1 MSLPD
6 GVRLDALKVHV
17 DERGWLA
24 EIFRGEWSG
33 LPPVRQ
39 WNVTM
44 SDANVLRG
52 MHVHFKHT
60 DYLTVIKG
68 RISVAFLDL
77 RPRSRTYRKSAL
89 IELASDR
96 LAAIVIPNGVLHG
109 FYHHDE
115 SIYVL
120 GCDRYYSP
128 GEDLY
133 CRWNDPALGI
143 AWPCSNPVVGERDR
157 AAPSLTEVE
166 AELRRLNVEFS

>member
-6 GVRLDALKVHV
+6 GVRLDALKTHV

-24 EIFRGEWSG
+24 EIFRHEWSG

-44 SDANVLRG
+44 SDANALRG
-52 MHVHFKHT
+52 MHVHLKHT
-60 DYLTVIKG
+60 DYLIVIKG
-68 RISVAFLDL
+68 RVSAGLLDL
-77 RPRSRTYRKSAL
+77 RPRSRTYRQSAL

-96 LAAIVIPNGVLHG
+96 LAAVVIPNGVLHG
-109 FYHHDE
+109 LYHHDE

-120 GCDRYYSP
+120 GLDQYYSP

-133 CRWNDPALGI
+133 CRWNDPALDL
-143 AWPCSNPVVGERDR
+143 AWPCTDPVLGERDR
-157 AAPSLTEVE
+157 TATSLAEVE
-166 AELRRLNVEFS
+166 DELRRLNVEFS